1 VNPIDPATVH
11 ALRREGHSYAE
22 IGRRLGTTKD
32 AARGTHT
39 RWLDRGGATALAHD
53 VPVAGDGGAGPDDGR
68 CAPLPAEGPD
78 GPSGPDG
85 SGEVAALRASNNRLL
100 RQLTE
105 AKSSKDEY
113 VEAVYRA
120 VSDAA
125 AAIDIP
131 SPRPPQPDPRESA
144 EEVAVAVLSDWQ
156 LGKRTPSYDS
166 AICAERIALYAD
178 KVISLTEIQR
188 KDHPVKHLRV
198 HILGD
203 IIEGEQIFPGQAHL
217 IDSSLFEQTTETGP
231 TILIGFLTKML
242 EHFETVHV
250 VAVIGNHGR
259 IGRRGDFNPQT
270 NGDRM
275 LYRNTQ
281 RILEGRPGFE
291 RLTWDIPSIPN
302 ERAWYAVS
310 RIGNYAAL
318 LIHGDQFRGT
328 AGIPWYG
335 LMKKAGGWALGAIDE
350 KFDDVDFGHYHQPTR
365 VTLNNVTARC
375 SGSPESHNDFA
386 AEQLAA
392 VGRPSQSLRFV
403 HPERGIV
410 TAEYVCWL

>member
-1 VNPIDPATVH
+1 MRPAGSD
-11 ALRREGHSYAE
+11 RNDDSP
-22 IGRRLGTTKD
+22 D
-32 AARGTHT
+32 A
-39 RWLDRGGATALAHD
+39 
-53 VPVAGDGGAGPDDGR
+53 VAD
-68 CAPLPAEGPD
+68 
-78 GPSGPDG
+78 
-85 SGEVAALRASNNRLL
+85 LRAANNRLL
-100 RQLTE
+100 RRLG
-105 AKSSKDEY
+105 AIKASKDEY

-125 AAIDIP
+125 SSIVIAA
-131 SPRPPQPDPRESA
+131 PRAPKADPRESA

-166 AICAERIALYAD
+166 GVCAERIDRFAD
-178 KVISLTEIQR
+178 KVLSLTDIQR
-188 KDHPVKHLRV
+188 KDHPVRELRV

-203 IIEGEQIFPGQAHL
+203 IVEGEQIFPGQAHL

-231 TILIGFLTKML
+231 SILISFLTRML
-242 EHFETVHV
+242 AHFDKVHV

-259 IGRRGDFNPQT
+259 IGRKGDFNPQT

-275 LYRNTQ
+275 VYRNTQ
-281 RILEGRPGFE
+281 RILEGRSGFE

-310 RIGNYAAL
+310 RIGNYSTL

-335 LMKKAGGWALGAIDE
+335 LQKKAGGWALGAIDE
-350 KFDDVDFGHYHQPTR
+350 RFDDVDFGHYHQPTR

-392 VGRPSQSLRFV
+392 VGRPSQGLRFV
-403 HPERGIV
+403 HPDKGIV